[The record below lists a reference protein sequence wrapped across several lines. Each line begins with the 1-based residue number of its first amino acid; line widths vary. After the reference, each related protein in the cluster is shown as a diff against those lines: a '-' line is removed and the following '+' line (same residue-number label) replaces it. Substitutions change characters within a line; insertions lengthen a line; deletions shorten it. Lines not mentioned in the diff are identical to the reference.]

1 MVQTAP
7 HMKAL
12 VFTAFLISLF
22 CHAQDAVI
30 PVDGGDATPEAMP
43 TETDESAVA
52 ADTALSEEDGPAIPI
67 PFDISRYDSTWDKNP
82 FNLKTKP
89 PEQTQVNWGQDWA
102 LASMSKYSGKIRISI
117 RNKQTNE
124 IKRIYNEPKE
134 GDEFRLV
141 EANFHRSRKEA
152 SAKIAKGTEEAELKY
167 DENVAPVTVN
177 NTMRPPSGAGAG
189 GGQGVSPNGMIN
201 PPGTVGGN
209 RPGIVNPTRP
219 VTPAQSGRVFNAPNM
234 QGGVSSGQPGFAGGN
249 PQGGMINSGA
259 AIQGGVVNPT
269 LPVGAA
275 GTPPTISR
283 RRQLIPAP
291 VVSPQSNP

>member
-1 MVQTAP
+1 MVQTAT

-12 VFTAFLISLF
+12 VFTAFLISLS
-22 CHAQDAVI
+22 CQAQDSAI
-30 PVDGGDATPEAMP
+30 PVDGGEVTPEEMP
-43 TETDESAVA
+43 TESDESATN
-52 ADTALSEEDGPAIPI
+52 ADTALSEEDGPAIPVA
-67 PFDISRYDSTWDKNP
+67 FDISRYDSTWDKNP
-82 FNLKTKP
+82 FNLKTAP
-89 PEQTQVNWGQDWA
+89 PVQTQVNWGQDWA

-177 NTMRPPSGAGAG
+177 NTMRPPSGAG
-189 GGQGVSPNGMIN
+189 QGVSPTGMIN
-201 PPGTVGGN
+201 PPGTVSGN
-209 RPGIVNPTRP
+209 RPGIVNPIKP
-219 VTPAQSGRVFNAPNM
+219 VTSNQSGRVFNAPNI

-249 PQGGMINSGA
+249 PQGGMLNSGA

>member
-1 MVQTAP
+1 
-7 HMKAL
+7 MKAL
-12 VFTAFLISLF
+12 VFTAFLISVA
-22 CHAQDAVI
+22 CHAQDAVT
-30 PVDGGDATPEAMP
+30 PVDGSDATPEAMP
-43 TETDESAVA
+43 AESADPSA
-52 ADTALSEEDGPAIPI
+52 AEEDGPAIPI
-67 PFDISRYDSTWDKNP
+67 PFDVSRYDSTWDKNP
-82 FNLKTKP
+82 FLLKTAP
-89 PEQTQVNWGQDWA
+89 VVQTTVNWGQDWA

-177 NTMRPPSGAGAG
+177 NTMRAA
-189 GGQGVSPNGMIN
+189 GGQGVPPPGAVN
-201 PPGTVGGN
+201 PPGAVGGN
-209 RPGIVNPTRP
+209 RPGIVNPTKP
-219 VTPAQSGRVFNAPNM
+219 VMPTQGGRVFNAPNM

-249 PQGGMINSGA
+249 PQGGMINSGT

-269 LPVGAA
+269 LPVGAN

-291 VVSPQSNP
+291 VVNPQSNP